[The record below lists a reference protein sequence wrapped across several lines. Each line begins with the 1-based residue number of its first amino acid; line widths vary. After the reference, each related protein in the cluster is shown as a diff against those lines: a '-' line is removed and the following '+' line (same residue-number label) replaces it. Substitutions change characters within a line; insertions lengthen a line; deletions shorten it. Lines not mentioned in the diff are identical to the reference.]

1 MEENYILS
9 VCGTQYTGEEPD
21 KIELQTRAVY
31 VIKNGTRYI
40 SYKEYNEQKPD
51 QPFRTTVKIDE
62 NNVVTVIKG
71 GDTYHNL
78 ILEKGVRHHCDY
90 KTPYGTLFLG
100 VFTED
105 VRIRLGETGGTLEV
119 AYNLDVDSELISKNK
134 LSLKLEEAH

>member
-9 VCGTQYTGEEPD
+9 VCGIQYTGEEPD
-21 KIELQTRAVY
+21 KIELQTHAAY
-31 VIKNGTRYI
+31 VIKNNVRYI
-40 SYKEYNEQKPD
+40 SYKEYNENQPD
-51 QPFRTTVKIDE
+51 QPFRTTIKIE
-62 NNVVTVIKG
+62 PNNVVTVIKG

-78 ILEKGVRHHCDY
+78 VLEKGVRHHCDY

-105 VRIRLGETGGTLEV
+105 VRIELDEKGGSLDV
-119 AYNLDVDSELISKNK
+119 VYNLDVDSDLISKNK